1 MKKIIGFAVLG
12 SLIGFPATAN
22 QPVQITSLQSNNQAT
37 ANPASIE
44 TVKLEEKILFST
56 QPSER
61 SSVNQLTESTP
72 LQLAANVSEVDP
84 RLFINATRLNQI
96 KSAILVP
103 GSHHQQA
110 FLAMKAR
117 VDQNNWQAYKWSQ
130 RNTGRSHLA
139 REASFMYLLTDDPKY
154 AQIAYQALFDI
165 HNNSD
170 PSEPI
175 PESGSDGLR
184 RALIGENFAIA
195 YDWAYKGWTDLQRN
209 YIKNKIDLALNAWPS
224 YYHANLTAPSY
235 GSNWVAV
242 CRGSELIMILAVRE
256 EQARASRYSQLKN
269 WLNLHLQNG
278 YGNLGVTQEGI
289 GYASY
294 AGSFLIPAIYALRSV
309 GDTSLDATFNSKAF
323 WKQVMYAGAFTM
335 HDEGQRQY
343 LQSGVSG
350 VTIYDEGWVSLLLG
364 AVPQDQLPYY
374 RYFYDRQMGVDAPGT
389 IDQKFDAQ
397 HGGTVW
403 ALIYYPENLTSINP
417 TSIFQQAVSDDN
429 KGAYFFRNRWQ
440 NGDDILISI
449 MADAQRH
456 SRAWDQSEAFSLGMI
471 AGNTQFIGGAGKQLT
486 NPNVVSALLV
496 DGKAQISNSQTGKP
510 EFFSATSNGGYVIV
524 DGDLKYS
531 SLGLNSAKRHLL
543 VDFSKQDGTALLS
556 TLDRLQDD
564 TSHTYTWQLNIGDD
578 LSNGGVSV
586 TTGKEGV
593 LSTFTLTGKN
603 NSYVKGWIL
612 NPTNASVIAGDPLK
626 VTTSGS
632 NANIWVAMV
641 TGKGVP
647 PVGTVTGTG
656 MNAVLSVG
664 NLRVYYNAN
673 TNRIVTTR
681 L

>member
-1 MKKIIGFAVLG
+1 MKKILGLAVLS

-22 QPVQITSLQSNNQAT
+22 QAVKISSLASGNPTTINTISREAVEQKDKNLFAIQQTESNT
-37 ANPASIE
+37 
-44 TVKLEEKILFST
+44 
-56 QPSER
+56 
-61 SSVNQLTESTP
+61 VNQLIKNTP
-72 LQLAANVSEVDP
+72 LKVADNVAEIQP
-84 RLFINATRLNQI
+84 RLFLNATRINQI
-96 KSAILVP
+96 KSAILVS

-117 VDQNNWQAYKWSQ
+117 VDQNNWQVYKWSG

-154 AQIAYQALFDI
+154 AQIAYQALYDI

-209 YIKNKIDLALNAWPS
+209 YIKNKIDFALNAWPS
-224 YYHANLTAPSY
+224 YSHANLTGPSY

-242 CRGSELIMILAVRE
+242 CRGSELTMILAVRE

-269 WLNLHLQNG
+269 WLNLHLQNA

-289 GYASY
+289 GYAGY

-309 GDTSLDATFNSKAF
+309 GDTSLDTNFNSKAF
-323 WKQVMYAGAFTM
+323 WKQIMYAGAFTM
-335 HDEGQRQY
+335 HDDGQRQY

-403 ALIYYPENLTSINP
+403 ALIYYPENVASINP
-417 TSIFQQAVSDDN
+417 TSIFNQAVSDDN

-440 NGDDILISI
+440 NGEDILISI
-449 MADAQRH
+449 KADAQRH

-471 AGNTQFIGGAGKQLT
+471 AGNTQFIGGAGKKLT

-496 DGKAQISNSQTGKP
+496 DDKAQISNTQTGQP

-524 DGDLKYS
+524 DGGLKYS

-543 VDFSKQDGTALLS
+543 VDFSQQDSTALLS
-556 TLDRLQDD
+556 TLDSLQDD
-564 TSHTYTWQLNIGDD
+564 TTHTYTWQLNLGDD
-578 LSNGGVSV
+578 ISNGGVSV
-586 TTGKEGV
+586 TTGQEGV

-626 VTTSGS
+626 VITTGS
-632 NANIWVAMV
+632 NANIWVAML

-647 PVGTVTGTG
+647 PIGTVTGTG
-656 MNAVLSVG
+656 MNAVLSVS
-664 NLRVYYNAN
+664 NMRVYYDAN
-673 TNRIVTTR
+673 TNRIVTNR